1 MRHQQWRRANLAKSM
16 ADQRLLAALAIVSTL
31 GVSQASAAEGAW
43 KFEVD
48 NRDQPVLTY
57 IESGKEIFM
66 MGCGRAFGLHVRYP
80 ATPKKEGRATVTLA
94 NSRTRMT
101 FVGEFEEPDATS
113 ATTFLPWDLGYRRQ
127 DPRLYGTTWKRE
139 RDRLL
144 DLLASGPITV
154 SAEGRSY
161 QLPAAG
167 IPGWREAF
175 HQCG

>member
-1 MRHQQWRRANLAKSM
+1 
-16 ADQRLLAALAIVSTL
+16 
-31 GVSQASAAEGAW
+31 
-43 KFEVD
+43 
-48 NRDQPVLTY
+48 
-57 IESGKEIFM
+57 M

-80 ATPKKEGRATVTLA
+80 ATAKKEGKATVMLA

-113 ATTFLPWDLGYRRQ
+113 ATTFLQWDLGYRRQ
-127 DPRLYGTTWKRE
+127 DPRLYGEAWKRE

-161 QLPAAG
+161 QLPAAA
-167 IPGWREAF
+167 IHGWKEAF

>member
-1 MRHQQWRRANLAKSM
+1 MTDRK
-16 ADQRLLAALAIVSTL
+16 LLAALAIVSTL

-48 NRDQPVLTY
+48 NRDHPVLTY
-57 IESGKEIFM
+57 IESGKEVFM

-80 ATPKKEGRATVTLA
+80 ATPKKQGRASVTLA
-94 NSRTRMT
+94 NSKTTMI

-113 ATTFLPWDLGYRRQ
+113 ATTFLQWDLGYRRQ
-127 DPRLYGTTWKRE
+127 DPRLYGKEWKRE

-154 SAEGRSY
+154 SAKGRNY
-161 QLPAAG
+161 QLPAAA
-167 IPGWREAF
+167 IAGWKEAF
-175 HQCG
+175 RQCG